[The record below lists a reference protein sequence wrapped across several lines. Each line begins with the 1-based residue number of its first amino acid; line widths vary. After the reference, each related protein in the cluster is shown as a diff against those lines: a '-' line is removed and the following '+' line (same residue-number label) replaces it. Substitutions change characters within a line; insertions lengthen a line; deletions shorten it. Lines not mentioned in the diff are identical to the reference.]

1 MSSII
6 CTILNSSGQGVPGV
20 HIIVD
25 VKDENGNIFS
35 QFQSLSSLSGVVRE
49 WYFLN
54 PSLRWAAGT
63 TTLPPCS
70 SITLTFR
77 VSHLPRCH
85 IGTDI
90 KLLGVACPFRI
101 SLTVYE
107 TTHILEPPEFEMTD
121 VFEQPEASAAFL
133 LPPELLRSSSQREP
147 MKTLTWK
154 RLQSSNL
161 ASEGAG
167 TQLQETPQRD
177 KFRGRG
183 QTNAP
188 VVGQGQRHKPVGYEN
203 PVTRVDKRGKGQ
215 RRGGRK
221 RVTVAT
227 WADEQPGR
235 KPKFRRVSDYA
246 GAKGLERTKRPFAGP

>member
-6 CTILNSSGQGVPGV
+6 CAILNSSGQGVLGV

-25 VKDENGNIFS
+25 VKDENGRIFS
-35 QFQSLSSLSGVVRE
+35 QFQSLSSLSGLVRE

-54 PSLRWAAGT
+54 PPSLRWAAGT

-77 VSHLPRCH
+77 VSHLAWCH

-90 KLLGVACPFRI
+90 KLSGVACPIRI

-121 VFEQPEASAAFL
+121 VFEQSQASAASL
-133 LPPELLRSSSQREP
+133 LPPESLNTSSLVEP
-147 MKTLTWK
+147 VKALPRK
-154 RLQSSNL
+154 HLQSSNL
-161 ASEGAG
+161 ASKGLG
-167 TQLQETPQRD
+167 TQLQETPQTD

-183 QTNAP
+183 QTNAL
-188 VVGQGQRHKPVGYEN
+188 VIGRDQRHKPVGYED
-203 PVTRVDKRGKGQ
+203 PVTRVDKRGEGQ
-215 RRGGRK
+215 RWGGRK
-221 RVTVAT
+221 RGTNPT
-227 WADEQPGR
+227 WVDERAGR
-235 KPKFRRVSDYA
+235 KRKSRGVSN
-246 GAKGLERTKRPFAGP
+246 